1 MIALPMPNSQPIFL
15 IAVPQ
20 LGDPNFV
27 RSVIL
32 VLHHDTS
39 GALGL
44 VVNNPTSV
52 PLEKFAQDQSLPCHD
67 DLKSVPVFCGG
78 PVEPHRGWILHNDDG
93 IEERREILPGLF
105 LSGSTDT
112 LRAFLKKG
120 KRSFRL
126 VLGYAGWAPG
136 QLEKEMAEGAWIAAG
151 ASARHVLQTDPG
163 ETWKSVLR
171 EMGIDPANIALGHG
185 IH

>member
-1 MIALPMPNSQPIFL
+1 MPNSQPIFL

-32 VLHHDTS
+32 ILHHD
-39 GALGL
+39 
-44 VVNNPTSV
+44 
-52 PLEKFAQDQSLPCHD
+52 
-67 DLKSVPVFCGG
+67 
-78 PVEPHRGWILHNDDG
+78 
-93 IEERREILPGLF
+93 PGLF
-105 LSGSTDT
+105 LSGSNDT

-120 KRSFRL
+120 KRPFRL
-126 VLGYAGWAPG
+126 VLGYAGWAAG

-151 ASARHVLQTDPG
+151 ASAKHVLQTDPA
-163 ETWKSVLR
+163 ETWKAVLQ